1 MTSEITVSELQAKGP
16 DIELIDVRTPAE
28 YAAIRVPFAKNYPL
42 DQLAAPG
49 LVARQATSEVPL
61 FVICKMGGRSAK
73 ACQQLEAAGLTNV
86 VNVIGGTDAWAAA
99 GYEVEKSGRKTIA
112 LDRQVRITAGTVVV
126 TGVVLSAVVEPAWMG
141 LALAGFIGVG
151 LMFSGITDTCGMG
164 VVLSKMPW
172 NR

>member
-1 MTSEITVSELQAKGP
+1 MSEITVSELQSKGS

-42 DQLAAPG
+42 DQLDSTG
-49 LVARQATSEVPL
+49 LAARQATSEVPL
-61 FVICKMGGRSAK
+61 YVICKMGGRSAK
-73 ACQQLEAAGLTNV
+73 ACQQLQAAGLTNV
-86 VNVIGGTDAWAAA
+86 VNVAGGTDAWAEA
-99 GYEVEKSGRKTIA
+99 GYEVQKSGRNIMA

-126 TGVVLSAVVEPAWMG
+126 AGVVLSAVVEPAWMG
-141 LALAGFIGVG
+141 LTLAGFIGAG